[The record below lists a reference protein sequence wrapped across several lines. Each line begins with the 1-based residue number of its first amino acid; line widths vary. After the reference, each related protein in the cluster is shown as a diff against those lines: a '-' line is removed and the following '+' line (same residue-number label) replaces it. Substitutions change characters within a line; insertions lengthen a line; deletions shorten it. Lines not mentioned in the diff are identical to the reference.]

1 MKFHIVGSN
10 ETIREI
16 LRAYDMTFEELKKE
30 NKHIRRW
37 DNLIPGTKLKIPVIT
52 ESMNEEINSTE
63 PFIEDYYPKMRI
75 DEEEYEPLNEEI
87 SKEEPIQEEVNVQ
100 EPIIQ
105 EVNNEEVIKE
115 TFEEKEQEIENKI
128 KEKPNMNRVYIPYNI
143 YPMYSYSPIIYV
155 IPRPKQK

>member
-1 MKFHIVGSN
+1 M
-10 ETIREI
+10 
-16 LRAYDMTFEELKKE
+16 
-30 NKHIRRW
+30 
-37 DNLIPGTKLKIPVIT
+37 KIPVIT

-75 DEEEYEPLNEEI
+75 DEGEYEPLNEEI
-87 SKEEPIQEEVNVQ
+87 SKEETIQEEVNVQ

>member
-10 ETIREI
+10 ETISEI
-16 LRAYDMTFEELKKE
+16 LSAYDMTFEELKKE

-75 DEEEYEPLNEEI
+75 D
-87 SKEEPIQEEVNVQ
+87 
-100 EPIIQ
+100 
-105 EVNNEEVIKE
+105 
-115 TFEEKEQEIENKI
+115 
-128 KEKPNMNRVYIPYNI
+128 
-143 YPMYSYSPIIYV
+143 
-155 IPRPKQK
+155 

>member
-10 ETIREI
+10 ETISEI
-16 LRAYDMTFEELKKE
+16 LSAYDMTFEELKKE

-87 SKEEPIQEEVNVQ
+87 SKEETIQEEVNVQ

-115 TFEEKEQEIENKI
+115 TFEEKEQEMENKI